1 MKIYKILPKRTVLTI
16 LATLSLTSC
25 SLLRPTVVNSDTSK
39 GMSQIIDYKYV
50 HDTVIFR
57 DSVIIHAVGDTIFA
71 EKWHVKYLSRAV
83 HDTVRATDTVMVTKI
98 ETKMIE
104 PPKKPLKD
112 KIKEIFIIGI
122 ISIILFLLI
131 KFIIKT
137 LWKQ

>member
-1 MKIYKILPKRTVLTI
+1 MKIYKILPKLTVLTI

-25 SLLRPTVVNSDTSK
+25 SLLRPAVVNSDTSK
-39 GMSQIIDYKYV
+39 EMSQIIDYKYV

-98 ETKMIE
+98 EAKEVKI
-104 PPKKPLKD
+104 KPTLKD

>member
-16 LATLSLTSC
+16 LAALSLTSC
-25 SLLRPTVVNSDTSK
+25 SLLRSTVINSDTSK
-39 GMSQIIDYKYV
+39 EMSQIIDYKYV

-57 DSVIIHAVGDTIFA
+57 DSAIIHAVGDTIFA
-71 EKWHVKYLSRAV
+71 EKWHVKYISKSVL
-83 HDTVRATDTVMVTKI
+83 DTIRTTDTVVLTKV

>member
-1 MKIYKILPKRTVLTI
+1 MNKVNFLPKFAIIAL
-16 LATLSLTSC
+16 LMAHLCSC
-25 SLLRPTVVNSDTSK
+25 AQLKHRPLIVDESK
-39 GMSQIIDYKYV
+39 ENHVKIEYKYT
-50 HDTVIFR
+50 HDTVYLQDSSVTSFR
-57 DSVIIHAVGDTIFA
+57 NDTIFA
-71 EKWHVKYLSRAV
+71 EKWHIKYVSKAV
-83 HDTVRATDTVMVTKI
+83 HDTVIAKDTVLVTKI

-112 KIKEIFIIGI
+112 KIKENLIIGI

>member
-1 MKIYKILPKRTVLTI
+1 MNKVNFLPKFAIIAL
-16 LATLSLTSC
+16 LMAHLCSC
-25 SLLRPTVVNSDTSK
+25 AQLKHRPLIVDESK
-39 GMSQIIDYKYV
+39 ENHAKIVYKYT
-50 HDTVIFR
+50 HDTVYLQDSSVTSFR
-57 DSVIIHAVGDTIFA
+57 NDTIFA
-71 EKWHVKYLSRAV
+71 EKWHVKYISKSVL
-83 HDTVRATDTVMVTKI
+83 DTIRTTDTVILTKV

-112 KIKEIFIIGI
+112 KIKENLIIGI

>member
-1 MKIYKILPKRTVLTI
+1 MKIYKILPKRTVLT
-16 LATLSLTSC
+16 LFATLSLTSC

-39 GMSQIIDYKYV
+39 EVSKIIDYKYV

-71 EKWHVKYLSRAV
+71 EKWHVKYISKSVL
-83 HDTVRATDTVMVTKI
+83 DTIRTTDTVVLTKI

-104 PPKKPLKD
+104 PPKKPPKD

>member
-1 MKIYKILPKRTVLTI
+1 MKIYKILPKLTVLTI

-39 GMSQIIDYKYV
+39 EVSKIIDYKYV

-83 HDTVRATDTVMVTKI
+83 HDTVRVTDTVMVTKI
-98 ETKMIE
+98 ETKEVKI
-104 PPKKPLKD
+104 KPTLKD